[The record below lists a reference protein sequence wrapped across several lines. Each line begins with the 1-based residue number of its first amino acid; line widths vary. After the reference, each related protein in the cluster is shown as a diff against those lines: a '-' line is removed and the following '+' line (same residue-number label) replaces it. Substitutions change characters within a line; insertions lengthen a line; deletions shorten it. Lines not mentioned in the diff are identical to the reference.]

1 MLGFRKIRQLEP
13 IVPTTGYLIPVAS
26 PTDMG
31 TNETFMCAISD
42 AIITTK
48 VTYDKDSNQLVI
60 VEKPKAFV
68 FEPESKVL
76 YCGGQVIGAA
86 DYEITEIDI
95 QINIVDVIPQTDA
108 ANCIITCPQHG
119 FLDFDDVEIFNVDIT
134 VNQKWEIE
142 VIDDDSFFLKGTR
155 GSADH
160 ANIYPGEGGLCWKR
174 GGYRL
179 DIYQK
184 EYDTRKLESGL
195 SINLSTVKEVYYD
208 KKPALYLNIDG
219 ENAWGRVEGIL

>member
-13 IVPTTGYLIPVAS
+13 TIPTTGFLIPVAS
-26 PTDMG
+26 PTDDG
-31 TNETFMCAISD
+31 QNETFMCAISD
-42 AIITTK
+42 AMINTR
-48 VTYDKDSNQLVI
+48 VTYDKDNTRLLI
-60 VEKPKAFV
+60 VEKPKAFL
-68 FEPESKVL
+68 FDAENKIL
-76 YCGGQVIGAA
+76 YCGGQGIGAA
-86 DYEITEIDI
+86 DYEVTAIDT
-95 QINIVDVIPQTDA
+95 QINIVDVIPQTDT

-155 GSADH
+155 GLGDH

-195 SINLSTVKEVYYD
+195 SIDLSTIKEVYYD
-208 KKPALYLNIDG
+208 EKPALYLNIDG
-219 ENAWGRVEGIL
+219 ENTWGRVEGIL